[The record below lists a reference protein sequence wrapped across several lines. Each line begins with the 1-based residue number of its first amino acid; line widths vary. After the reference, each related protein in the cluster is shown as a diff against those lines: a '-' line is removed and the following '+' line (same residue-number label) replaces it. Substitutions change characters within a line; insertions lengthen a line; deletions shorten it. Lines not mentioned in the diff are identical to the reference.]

1 MFFSPIEKFDIV
13 NILFFRVADFF
24 DFSITS
30 MSLYLLFVVVTVVF
44 FLFFFNLYSG
54 YLPSFTQI
62 CVESVISFVFNVLD
76 KQIGRKGYIYFPF
89 VLSLFFFILL
99 SNLYGITPFSFA
111 PTSHVTI
118 TFFFSIMVWIMTILV
133 GILENGVAFY
143 KLFVPNVP
151 LYMLPFL
158 IVIEVISYV
167 IRVFSLA
174 IRLAANITSGH
185 VLLFTIA
192 GFAVKLF
199 KLNWFAAL
207 FAGILLLF
215 VFLLELGVAFLQAYV
230 FITLV
235 CIYFNDSLNLSH

>member
-62 CVESVISFVFNVLD
+62 CVELVISFVFNVLD
-76 KQIGRKGYIYFPF
+76 KLIGRIGYIYFPF

-118 TFFFSIMVWIMTILV
+118 TFFFSIMV
-133 GILENGVAFY
+133 
-143 KLFVPNVP
+143 
-151 LYMLPFL
+151 
-158 IVIEVISYV
+158 
-167 IRVFSLA
+167 
-174 IRLAANITSGH
+174 
-185 VLLFTIA
+185 
-192 GFAVKLF
+192 
-199 KLNWFAAL
+199 
-207 FAGILLLF
+207 
-215 VFLLELGVAFLQAYV
+215 
-230 FITLV
+230 
-235 CIYFNDSLNLSH
+235 